1 MFKKV
6 LGSNAII
13 IWIVLLHVPMSVMK
27 LTTEAMRNRID
38 WLYHAR
44 YLINSTSS
52 DEKAVARK
60 KLMIADWVHPS
71 VVRYLANSCLVLLD
85 NLIYAERFDIYMLP
99 PDNDTPCHYAE

>member
-85 NLIYAERFDIYMLP
+85 NLIYAERFDIYMLL